1 MNTQATRIHKISL
14 TSIEL
19 GAMLEVLTS
28 IETSTTKTLTKNSI
42 TRLTSYLVNITK
54 IKQGIKLQGAELIA
68 YSKHVELPEAST
80 IYEFEIIADLILEM
94 RK

>member
-1 MNTQATRIHKISL
+1 
-14 TSIEL
+14 
-19 GAMLEVLTS
+19 MLEVLTS

-42 TRLTSYLVNITK
+42 TRFTSYLVNMAK
-54 IKQGIKLQGAELIA
+54 IKQGIKIQGAELVA

-94 RK
+94 RR